1 MAELRTKS
9 FLKDFVPLMFLIWIT
24 IKLWE
29 KKAPSETVTRI
40 DWFDLC
46 LSLPGT
52 HPGNDP

>member
-1 MAELRTKS
+1 MAELRTKF